1 MSFGATF
8 LLHPDRFPGRDEG
21 DAWGRCE
28 ATLDLPGGPYRLRG
42 LSSTQESAV
51 LETFAAST
59 IGSRQAPAPAA
70 AAGVAVAV
78 TLRRCA
84 KDDFAPVD
92 TRGWDYALDFD
103 FTPSTVRL
111 AGLGLMAR
119 IDGLH
124 AGSGPKTGPERL
136 TAALWTPAGGGALF
150 PGIFENFLR
159 VLAAYRLLDLGGA
172 ILHSAGLV
180 KNGAAYLLL
189 GRSGAGKT
197 TVSALAQA
205 QGGEV
210 LSDDLNALCPDRA
223 AGCLVHKLP
232 FTGEIG
238 DRRAVRPPVPLAG
251 LLRLEKDVRDEL
263 LPLSRAQAVASMMM
277 CAPFVNADPCRRER
291 LERVLLDLLA
301 AGAPPAF
308 ILRFSLS
315 GAFWSILSLD
325 QKATSAS

>member
-8 LLHPDRFPGRDEG
+8 LRHPDRFPGRDEG
-21 DAWGRCE
+21 DAWGSR
-28 ATLDLPGGPYRLRG
+28 AVTLDLPGGPYRVQG
-42 LSSTQESAV
+42 LSPAQESAV
-51 LETFAAST
+51 LETFAAT
-59 IGSRQAPAPAA
+59 PGPRQAPAGAA
-70 AAGVAVAV
+70 VTV

-84 KDDFAPVD
+84 EGGFAPVD

-103 FTPSTVRL
+103 FAPSTVRL

-119 IDGLH
+119 IDGLN
-124 AGSGPKTGPERL
+124 AGGAEPAGLRGT
-136 TAALWTPAGGGALF
+136 LWTPADGGALF

-180 KNGAAYLLL
+180 KDGAAYVFL

-197 TVSALAQA
+197 TVSALGQA

-238 DRRAVRPPVPLAG
+238 DRRALRPPVPLGA
-251 LLRLEKDVRDEL
+251 LLRLQKDVRDEL
-263 LPLSRAQAVASMMM
+263 LPLSRAQTVACMMA
-277 CAPFVNADPCRRER
+277 CAPFLNADPCRRER
-291 LERVLLDLLA
+291 LEAVLLDLLA
-301 AGAPPAF
+301 AAPPPAF
-308 ILRFSLS
+308 VLRFSLS
-315 GAFWSILSLD
+315 GAFWSIL
-325 QKATSAS
+325 TTR